1 MTKFIILFALFSLFV
16 LTFSVGAPAPAAK
29 PSTPVV
35 KNLVAAPKP
44 APKPTPKPT
53 PKPIVKPVPKPTPQP
68 APINCTTVDSKTCFD
83 DVNCNCTVAYSDEA
97 GCVYF
102 KTCDPECNLSA
113 IC

>member
-1 MTKFIILFALFSLFV
+1 MAKFIILFALFSLFV
-16 LTFSVGAPAPAAK
+16 LAFSVGAPASAAK

-44 APKPTPKPT
+44 APKPTPKP
-53 PKPIVKPVPKPTPQP
+53 VPKPTPKP
-68 APINCTTVDSKTCFD
+68 APINCTTVDPKTCFN
-83 DVNCNCTVAYSDEA
+83 DVNCNCTVTYTDEA